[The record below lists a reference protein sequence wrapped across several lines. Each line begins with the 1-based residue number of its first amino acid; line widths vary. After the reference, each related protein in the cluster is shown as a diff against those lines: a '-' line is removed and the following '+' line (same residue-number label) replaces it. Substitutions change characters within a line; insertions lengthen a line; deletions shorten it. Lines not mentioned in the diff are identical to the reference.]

1 MVYRALGICG
11 NTIQQTLDLAFVSF
25 EVSGQQWAYE
35 TRQVLSYPYTNEWQ
49 KRLQG
54 AASLTAVDYMQL
66 HVDYGHLLGN
76 SAKQFITDQQLDYQV
91 QLIAVTGHSAFN
103 SASTKMSHQLGDG
116 AAVAAITGINV
127 VSDFNNINLALGG
140 YTIPVVNYAEKIL
153 TALEPAAYK
162 ESIAAAFFAV
172 LRWREENNFFSA
184 DTGATRN
191 SIGGA
196 VWVGQEW

>member
-1 MVYRALGICG
+1 MVYRALGTCS
-11 NTIQQTLDLAFVSF
+11 NTIQQTLELAFVSF

-35 TRQVLSYPYTNEWQ
+35 TRQVASYPYTEEWQ
-49 KRLQG
+49 NRLEG
-54 AASLTAVDYMQL
+54 AASLAAIDYMQL
-66 HVDYGHLLGN
+66 HVDYGHLIGN
-76 SAKQFITDQQLDYQV
+76 IAKLFINDQQLDYQV
-91 QLIAVTGHSAFN
+91 QLIAVAGHSGLY
-103 SASTKMSHQLGDG
+103 STSTKINHQLGDG

-127 VSDFNNINLALGG
+127 VSDFKNINLALGG
-140 YTIPVVNYAEKIL
+140 RTIPIVNHAEKIL
-153 TALEPAAYK
+153 TVLEPAAYK

-184 DTGATRN
+184 DTGAERD

>member
-1 MVYRALGICG
+1 MVYRALGICS

-25 EVSGQQWAYE
+25 EVSGHQWAYE
-35 TRQVLSYPYTNEWQ
+35 TRQVASFSYTEEWQ

-54 AASLTAVDYMQL
+54 AASLAAVDYMQL
-66 HVDYGHLLGN
+66 HVDYGHLIGN

-91 QLIAVTGHSAFN
+91 QLIGVAGHATLYSP
-103 SASTKMSHQLGDG
+103 STKMSHQLGDG
-116 AAVAAITGINV
+116 AAVAAITGVNV

-140 YTIPVVNYAEKIL
+140 HTMTIVDHAEKIL
-153 TALEPAAYK
+153 KALEPAAYK
-162 ESIAAAFFAV
+162 EAIAAAFFAV

-184 DTGATRN
+184 DTGAARD